1 MAGRRGKRHQYQADR
16 VAARRCADARFGD
29 GNESLIGDGT
39 NDGCRT
45 WHFGQA
51 DSPIVGDGSAETEIK
66 VMSGNHDYSHADDSS
81 SLDAQTPLN
90 PMYTLSVGNIVPLK
104 SYSAIRVAQTDLSD
118 VRSFVFSEQGGA
130 VLES

>member
-1 MAGRRGKRHQYQADR
+1 MADQQTADRRDDQLLRFRAGVPSGFAISVGLFRKRTDPRCSLALLEGLADARRAGTACRKCGMAGRRGKRHQYQADR

-51 DSPIVGDGSAETEIK
+51 DSPIVGGRQRRDGNQ
-66 VMSGNHDYSHADDSS
+66 G
-81 SLDAQTPLN
+81 
-90 PMYTLSVGNIVPLK
+90 
-104 SYSAIRVAQTDLSD
+104 D
-118 VRSFVFSEQGGA
+118 VWKP
-130 VLES
+130 